1 VTKKFTPLIRHLL
14 VAKNSATGHI
24 ISKQIL
30 WWNLNLPLLAIQFV
44 KKLVW
49 SHLYGLFFEIKLIS
63 VISAK
68 YYFIIG
74 SIFSRPATQHQQAS
88 RSVLRVAKV
97 LFVSVSVSQSVEQE
111 NQNNP
116 AEHTVMNARLVVAH
130 VMEREKMNY
139 GLRFPK
145 YGPSRVRSIV
155 TTTQF

>member
-1 VTKKFTPLIRHLL
+1 M
-14 VAKNSATGHI
+14 
-24 ISKQIL
+24 
-30 WWNLNLPLLAIQFV
+30 

-74 SIFSRPATQHQQAS
+74 SIFSRPATQQQQAS

-111 NQNNP
+111 KQNNA
-116 AEHTVMNARLVVAH
+116 AEHTVTNARLAVARVV
-130 VMEREKMNY
+130 EREKMNY